1 MVFIPLKGSNSY
13 AAVSEEDHA
22 LISGFEWRLEDSS
35 WAATTLEN
43 GEVIEMGILLKRLR
57 GARLLSPAPW
67 RDQLN

>member
-1 MVFIPLKGSNSY
+1 MFIPLTNSESF
-13 AAVSEEDHA
+13 AVVEPADYELVRH
-22 LISGFEWRLEDSS
+22 LEWRLEDES